1 MKRPVTIAGGGVA
14 GLALGVRLRE
24 RGVAVI
30 LHEAGR
36 YPRHRVCGEFFA
48 GQGEVYL
55 RRLGVVSDADGLP
68 RHTLSHWQRGSG
80 RPVSIRLPQSA
91 LGLSRHRLDAELA
104 DRFQALGGE
113 LLLGSRLSEAA
124 GAETGVVWATG
135 RSPGRESEWVGL
147 KGHTLRADRPEGL
160 EVHFGEGA
168 YVGVSGVEGGRMNV
182 CGLFLRRDWGRVRK
196 EAVLLRALESVG
208 LGGLA
213 ERVQALGLDETSL
226 SAVSALRLGWRGLP
240 ADRIHVGDALAVIP
254 PFTGDGMS
262 LALES
267 AFLVEEPVAAFA
279 GGRMEWADCVR
290 RCHHL
295 LEKCLAGRC
304 RRAAW
309 LHPFLLNGFGQR
321 LLLLAARAGC
331 LPFGSLH
338 RFTHGT
344 VPAH

>member
-1 MKRPVTIAGGGVA
+1 MKRAVTIAGGGVA

-48 GQGEVYL
+48 GQGEAYL

-68 RHTLSHWQRGSG
+68 RHTHSHWQRGSG
-80 RPVSIRLPQSA
+80 RPVSIRLPQRA

-104 DRFQALGGE
+104 DRFEALGGE
-113 LLLGSRLSEAA
+113 LLVGSRLPETA
-124 GAETGVVWATG
+124 GAKPGVVWAAG
-135 RSPGRESEWVGL
+135 RPPGRESRWVGL

-168 YVGVSGVEGGRMNV
+168 YVGVSAVEGGRLNV
-182 CGLFLRRDWGRVRK
+182 CGLFQKRDWGRVKK
-196 EAVLLRALESVG
+196 EAVLLRALEAAG
-208 LGGLA
+208 LGVLA
-213 ERVQALGLDETSL
+213 ERVHALGLDETSL
-226 SAVSALRLGWRGLP
+226 TAVSALRLGWRGLP
-240 ADRIHVGDALAVIP
+240 MDRIHIGDALAVIP

-279 GGRMEWADCVR
+279 EGRMEWADCVR

-295 LEKCLAGRC
+295 LQRPLAGRC

-321 LLLLAARAGC
+321 LLLSAAWAGC
-331 LPFGSLH
+331 LPFRFLH
-338 RFTHGT
+338 RLTHGP
-344 VPAH
+344 VPAY